1 MPDPVARLAICSAW
15 MLALCVGSIELSGC
29 AAEERKAVEPS
40 IAIVGATLVHPERD
54 GARASTPDSTIVITG
69 NRIDAVGR
77 TGTIAVP
84 AGSTIIDGRGK
95 WVVPGLIDAHVH
107 FFQSGNL
114 YTRPDAADFNAWMPY
129 AKEVERNKARLP
141 ATFKVWLASGV
152 TTVVDVGGPFWNFDM
167 RDSAQRTKA
176 APRVVVAGPLISTVD
191 DPPLDLG
198 DPPIIKITTADE
210 ARALVR
216 RELARKP
223 DYIKVWFIY
232 RFDGDLAAQETIVK
246 ATADEAHAAGVPLAV
261 HATQLATAKAALRA
275 GADYL
280 VHSVD
285 DAPVDDEFLQLA
297 KARRIVY
304 CPTLFVHEGYQY
316 ALSNRWK
323 PTPAELRLADPQILA
338 VMGDLNRMPREA
350 IPGRVANLMANPPP
364 IKVPEAAMRNL
375 RVVWD
380 AGIPVALGTD
390 AGNIGTLHGP
400 SVFREMALMQE
411 AGLTPIE
418 VLRSATVNGAKAARR
433 EMDIGVIAPGRLAD
447 LVILDDDPLR
457 DPGNLSHI
465 HRVIKDGIVFD
476 PGELMRS
483 IQ

>member
-1 MPDPVARLAICSAW
+1 
-15 MLALCVGSIELSGC
+15 
-29 AAEERKAVEPS
+29 
-40 IAIVGATLVHPERD
+40 
-54 GARASTPDSTIVITG
+54 
-69 NRIDAVGR
+69 
-77 TGTIAVP
+77 
-84 AGSTIIDGRGK
+84 
-95 WVVPGLIDAHVH
+95 
-107 FFQSGNL
+107 
-114 YTRPDAADFNAWMPY
+114 
-129 AKEVERNKARLP
+129 
-141 ATFKVWLASGV
+141 
-152 TTVVDVGGPFWNFDM
+152 
-167 RDSAQRTKA
+167 
-176 APRVVVAGPLISTVD
+176 
-191 DPPLDLG
+191 
-198 DPPIIKITTADE
+198 
-210 ARALVR
+210 
-216 RELARKP
+216 
-223 DYIKVWFIY
+223 
-232 RFDGDLAAQETIVK
+232 
-246 ATADEAHAAGVPLAV
+246 V

-285 DAPVDDEFLQLA
+285 DAPVDEEFLQLA

-323 PTPAELRLADPQILA
+323 PTAAELRLADPQILA
-338 VMGDLNRMPREA
+338 VMDDLNRMPREA
-350 IPGRVANLMANPPP
+350 IPGRVASLMANPPP
-364 IKVPEAAMRNL
+364 VRVPEAAMRNL

-380 AGIPVALGTD
+380 AGIPVAMGTD

-411 AGLTPIE
+411 AGLTPLE

-447 LVILDDDPLR
+447 LVIVDDDPLR

>member
-1 MPDPVARLAICSAW
+1 
-15 MLALCVGSIELSGC
+15 
-29 AAEERKAVEPS
+29 
-40 IAIVGATLVHPERD
+40 
-54 GARASTPDSTIVITG
+54 
-69 NRIDAVGR
+69 
-77 TGTIAVP
+77 
-84 AGSTIIDGRGK
+84 
-95 WVVPGLIDAHVH
+95 
-107 FFQSGNL
+107 
-114 YTRPDAADFNAWMPY
+114 
-129 AKEVERNKARLP
+129 
-141 ATFKVWLASGV
+141 VWLASGV
-152 TTVVDVGGPFWNFDM
+152 TTVVDIGGPFWNFDM
-167 RDSAQRTKA
+167 RDSAERTKA
-176 APRVVVAGPLISTVD
+176 APRVVVAGPLISTID

-198 DPPIIKITTADE
+198 DPPIIKITSADE
-210 ARALVR
+210 ARAFVR

-232 RFDGDLAAQETIVK
+232 RFAGDLAAEEDIVK

-285 DAPVDDEFLQLA
+285 DAPVDEEFLQLA

-316 ALSNRWK
+316 ALSNTWK

-338 VMGDLNRMPREA
+338 AMDDLNRMPREA
-350 IPGRVANLMANPPP
+350 IPGRVASLMANPPP
-364 IKVPEAAMRNL
+364 VKVPPAAMSNL

-380 AGIPVALGTD
+380 AGIPVAMGTD

-411 AGLTPIE
+411 AGLTPLE

-447 LVILDDDPLR
+447 LVIVDDDPLR

-476 PGELMRS
+476 PGELVRS

>member
-1 MPDPVARLAICSAW
+1 MSNPGLGLAWIV
-15 MLALCVGSIELSGC
+15 ALCAVSVALSGC
-29 AAEERKAVEPS
+29 AAEERKPAGPS
-40 IAIVGATLVHPERD
+40 VAIVGATVVHPERN
-54 GARASTPDSTIVITG
+54 AAEASVRDSTIVVTG
-69 NRIDAVGR
+69 NRISAIGR
-77 TGTIAVP
+77 AGTIAVP

-95 WVVPGLIDAHVH
+95 WVVPGLIDGHVH

-129 AKEVERNKARLP
+129 AREVERNKTRLP

-152 TTVVDVGGPFWNFDM
+152 TTVVDVGGPFWNFGM
-167 RDSAQRTKA
+167 RDIAERTKA
-176 APRVVVAGPLISTVD
+176 APRVIVAGPLISTVD

-198 DPPIIKITTADE
+198 DPPIIKITSAEE

-232 RFDGDLAAQETIVK
+232 RFAGDLTVQESIVK

-323 PTPAELRLADPQILA
+323 PTAAESRLADPQILA
-338 VMGDLNRMPREA
+338 TMDDLNRMPRELV
-350 IPGRVANLMANPPP
+350 PGRVANLMANPTPVT
-364 IKVPEAAMRNL
+364 VPEAAMRNV
-375 RVVWD
+375 RTVWD
-380 AGIPVALGTD
+380 AGIPVAMGTD

-411 AGLTPIE
+411 AGLTPLE

-433 EMDIGVIAPGRLAD
+433 EGELGAIAPGRLAD

-457 DPGNLSHI
+457 DSANLSHI
-465 HRVIKDGIVFD
+465 RLVIKDGIVFD
-476 PGELMRS
+476 PIELMRS

>member
-1 MPDPVARLAICSAW
+1 MPNLVARLAICSAW
-15 MLALCVGSIELSGC
+15 MLVLCGGSIALSGC
-29 AAEERKAVEPS
+29 AAEERKPAEPS

-54 GARASTPDSTIVITG
+54 GAKALAPDSTIVITG
-69 NRIDAVGR
+69 NRIDAVGP

-95 WVVPGLIDAHVH
+95 WVAPGLVDAHVH

-152 TTVVDVGGPFWNFDM
+152 TTVVDIGGPFWNFDM
-167 RDSAQRTKA
+167 RDSAERTKA

-198 DPPIIKITTADE
+198 DPPIIKIASADE

-232 RFDGDLAAQETIVK
+232 RFGGDLTTQESIVK

-285 DAPVDDEFLQLA
+285 DAPVDEEFLQLA

-323 PTPAELRLADPQILA
+323 PTATELRLADPQILA
-338 VMGDLNRMPREA
+338 VMGDLNRMPREV
-350 IPGRVANLMANPPP
+350 IPPRVASAMADPQPVR
-364 IKVPEAAMRNL
+364 VPQAAMRNL

-380 AGIPVALGTD
+380 AGIPVAMGTD

-411 AGLTPIE
+411 AGLTPLE
-418 VLRSATVNGAKAARR
+418 VLRSATFNGAKAARR
-433 EMDIGVIAPGRLAD
+433 EKDIGMIAPGRLAD